1 MAMTKRF
8 FLSFAAL
15 ILALTGANSVSA
27 QFPVKIKVP
36 KVEKPKPAP
45 SPEAQPTT
53 ETTSQPTQP
62 AQPAESQPENRSTS
76 GAPQAGGPYA
86 VKPEPPM
93 TTPQFL
99 PDTLEVQVE
108 HWDYYW
114 KIPNDNHNTSWAPRM
129 RFDVIYGGT
138 TKLRLKADYFMP
150 DGSLWFTEPLEQRGF
165 GEEKT
170 SKVGV
175 YSQDDSN
182 RDKKAIV
189 TGGLFGFKITNI
201 RDNSTVFQ
209 GKIKVVRYKPQYSD
223 ARYKNEVDYYVDY
236 DWKLP
241 IGFAD
246 LDWERDNATPTIR
259 MWFKGDL
266 KTDGFEARL
275 FHNGQQIATTDDGGG
290 VSTGERYYADKRGN
304 DESLFWHEF
313 TFSWP
318 KRAEFIVTEDLRN
331 FTIYKNTL
339 FINQMPGEYVVKV
352 YYNGDQVR
360 ETKFSIG
367 NNGTYADNGIARQ
380 NNLTTNKVILP
391 VKVMGT
397 LDKWN
402 PVNAK
407 AMGFYGNPVNGLI
420 P

>member
-1 MAMTKRF
+1 MRRPF
-8 FLSFAAL
+8 FVFLMLVITTCFTVQ
-15 ILALTGANSVSA
+15 LASA
-27 QFPVKIKVP
+27 QLPIKIP
-36 KVEKPKPAP
+36 KVGKPKP
-45 SPEAQPTT
+45 QPTPA
-53 ETTSQPTQP
+53 ETPQPTSSPTSEPTQP
-62 AQPAESQPENRSTS
+62 QPTETRNPSSGRTAQS
-76 GAPQAGGPYA
+76 GGPYA
-86 VKPEPPM
+86 VKPEPPT

-99 PDTLEVQVE
+99 PETLEVQVE

-114 KIPNDNHNTSWAPRM
+114 KIPNDNHNTSWVPRLN
-129 RFDVIYGGT
+129 FKVFYGGS
-138 TKLRLKADYFMP
+138 TKLRLKADYSMP
-150 DGSLWFTEPLEQRGF
+150 DGSLWFSEALEYRGGF
-165 GEEKT
+165 DNRSGIALVQSE
-170 SKVGV
+170 S
-175 YSQDDSN
+175 DSN
-182 RDKKAIV
+182 RDKKSII
-189 TGGLFGFKITNI
+189 TGGTFGLKITNI

-209 GKIKVVRYKPQYSD
+209 GKFKVVRYKPKYSD

-266 KTDGFEARL
+266 KTDNLEARL
-275 FHNGQQIATTDDGGG
+275 FRNGQQIATTDDGGG
-290 VSTGERYYADKRGN
+290 VNTGERYYADKRGD

-318 KRAEFIVTEDLRN
+318 NRVEFIVTEDLRN
-331 FTIYKNTL
+331 FTAYKNAL
-339 FINQMPGEYVVKV
+339 FINQMPGEYIVKI
-352 YYNGDQVR
+352 YFNGEQVR

-367 NNGTYADNGIARQ
+367 NDGNYADNGIARQ
-380 NNLTTNKVILP
+380 SNLTTNKVILP

-397 LDKWN
+397 VDKWN

-407 AMGFYGNPVNGLI
+407 AMGFYGNPVVGI

>member
-1 MAMTKRF
+1 MRRLSIV
-8 FLSFAAL
+8 FLVLIAASFNVQL
-15 ILALTGANSVSA
+15 SLAQL
-27 QFPVKIKVP
+27 PRIP
-36 KVEKPKPAP
+36 KVSKPKP
-45 SPEAQPTT
+45 QPTPT
-53 ETTSQPTQP
+53 ETSQPTPPAAAEP
-62 AQPAESQPENRSTS
+62 AQPETRSTS
-76 GAPQAGGPYA
+76 NTAPSGSAPRSGGPYV
-86 VKPEPPM
+86 VKQAPPM

-99 PDTLEVQVE
+99 PESLEMQIE
-108 HWDYYW
+108 HWDYHW
-114 KIPNDNHNTSWAPRM
+114 KIPNDNHNTSWVPRM
-129 RFDVIYGGT
+129 KFDAVYGGS

-150 DGSLWFTEPLEQRGF
+150 DGSLWFSEPLEQRGF
-165 GEEKT
+165 GDERNAT
-170 SKVGV
+170 VGV

-189 TGGLFGFKITNI
+189 TGGLFGFKITNT

-209 GKIKVVRYKPQYSD
+209 GKFKVVRYKPKYSD

-246 LDWERDNATPTIR
+246 LNWERDNATPTIR

-266 KTDGFEARL
+266 KTDSFEARL
-275 FHNGQQIATTDDGGG
+275 FQNGKQIATTDNGGG
-290 VSTGERYYADKRGN
+290 VNTGERYYADKRGD
-304 DESLFWHEF
+304 DESLFWREF

-331 FTIYKNTL
+331 FTAYKDTL
-339 FINQMPGEYVVKV
+339 FINQMPGEYIVKV

-367 NNGTYADNGIARQ
+367 NNGTYADNGIAKQ
-380 NNLTTNKVILP
+380 NNITTNKVILP
-391 VKVMGT
+391 VQVMGT

-402 PVNAK
+402 PANAK
-407 AMGFYGNPVNGLI
+407 AMGIYGNPVAGV